1 MLLCTG
7 SDEKVTNMV
16 SASEIIEADYLP
28 LKYFSAIA
36 NQGIGHFF
44 YILCNK
50 YLLNIYSVQ
59 GTMPSTTEY

>member
-36 NQGIGHFF
+36 NQVISFT
-44 YILCNK
+44 Y
-50 YLLNIYSVQ
+50 YVTNIY
-59 GTMPSTTEY
+59 